1 VSGRTLI
8 AGVGN
13 VFCGDDGFGVAVAH
27 RLAREKLPAEVDLR
41 DYGIRGGH
49 LAYQILTGYEMLI
62 LVDALHRD
70 GPPGTLYVVE
80 AGGHVESAWALHT
93 GAETAAEPGSGTPA
107 ETGVRGPVGAVPTTE
122 ETTGEGH
129 DWSADGILALVPALG
144 GQVDRIVVVGCE
156 PADIG
161 AGIGLSPAVENA
173 VGPAAKLVLEIVE
186 KGRRSWA
193 AR

>member
-1 VSGRTLI
+1 MTGRTLI

-49 LAYQILTGYEMLI
+49 LAYQILTGYETLV

-80 AGGHVESAWALHT
+80 AAGHEESAWALHT
-93 GAETAAEPGSGTPA
+93 GAETAAGSSANGPTGAAPA
-107 ETGVRGPVGAVPTTE
+107 AREA
-122 ETTGEGH
+122 TGEGH
-129 DWSADGILALVPALG
+129 DWSVDGVLALVPALG
-144 GQVDRIVVVGCE
+144 GQVDRVVVVGCE

-186 KGRRSWA
+186 KGRRTWTT
-193 AR
+193 R